1 MTEQATVAIVRATEY
16 ETATIEAAVAK
27 SLKIIGGID
36 DLVRPGRKILLKIN
50 HLPPASAPEKGI
62 ITHPVFTEAVIRH
75 LQGMGAEITVGDD
88 IESAR
93 GFAISG
99 YDEMCRRNGVQ
110 LINFREQG
118 FTETPGDGRI
128 LKSIHLAN
136 FIREVDS
143 IINLPKL
150 KTHSLAVLTG
160 GIKNNYG
167 FIPSGR
173 RVRWHGEYAR
183 PNDFNG
189 VLVDIFAAVK
199 PQLTIMDGI
208 VAMEGEGPALGSLR
222 QLGVILASRDTVALD
237 TVAAA
242 VIGLDPGTVGAI
254 RQAAARGL
262 GSGDLARIKTVGEK
276 RAAVRCPD
284 FKLPLNAT
292 SRLTGQAPRHLIR
305 HLMGQYT
312 IQPYLI
318 IENCVHC
325 GECQNICPA
334 GAIHETDGRFEID
347 YRKCIRCLCCGE
359 VCRYDAIVP
368 RRPLGGRIMNAFYKA
383 GQRLIRSRSTD

>member
-1 MTEQATVAIVRATEY
+1 MTKQATVAIVRAPGY
-16 ETATIEAAVAK
+16 ETAASTAAVAE
-27 SLKIIGGID
+27 SLRLIGGID
-36 DLVRPGRKILLKIN
+36 DLVKPGRKILLKIN

-62 ITHPVFTEAVIRH
+62 VTHPIFTEAVIRH

-88 IESAR
+88 IESAQ

-99 YDEMCRRNGVQ
+99 YDEMCRRNGVR
-110 LINFREQG
+110 LINLREQG
-118 FTETPGDGRI
+118 FTEAPGDGRI
-128 LKSIHLAN
+128 LQSIHLAN
-136 FIREVDS
+136 FIREVDL

-150 KTHSLAVLTG
+150 KTHSLTVFTG

-167 FIPSGR
+167 LIPSGR
-173 RVRWHGEYAR
+173 RVRLHGEYAR
-183 PNDFNG
+183 PDDFNG
-189 VLVDIFAAVK
+189 VLVDIFAAAR

-222 QLGVILASRDTVALD
+222 QLGIILASRDTVAMD

-242 VIGLDPGTVGAI
+242 VIGLDPGAVGAI

-262 GSGDLARIKTVGEK
+262 GIGDLDRIEIVGEK
-276 RAAVRCPD
+276 LDAVHCPD
-284 FKLPLNAT
+284 FKLPLSAT
-292 SRLTGQAPRHLIR
+292 SRLTGQTPRPLIR

-312 IQPYLI
+312 IQPYMV
-318 IENCVHC
+318 IENCVRC
-325 GECQNICPA
+325 GECQHICPV
-334 GAIHETDGRFEID
+334 GAIKETDGRFEID
-347 YRKCIRCLCCGE
+347 YRKCIRCLCCNE

-383 GQRLIRSRSTD
+383 GQRFIRPRSSD